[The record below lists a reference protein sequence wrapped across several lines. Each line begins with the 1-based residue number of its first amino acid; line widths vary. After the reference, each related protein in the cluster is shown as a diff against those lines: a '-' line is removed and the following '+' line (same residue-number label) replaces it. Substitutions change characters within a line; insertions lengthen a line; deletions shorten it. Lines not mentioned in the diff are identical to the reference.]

1 MIDHLG
7 VHGLILLVSKSIIDS
22 AAATFEG
29 VAVRLTDKPVEGVA
43 SDGLSGETVGDLGDR
58 LPGEVASLLCGE

>member
-7 VHGLILLVSKSIIDS
+7 VHGLILLVSKLIIDP
-22 AAATFEG
+22 AAAAFGG
-29 VAVRLTDKPVEGVA
+29 VAVRLAEKLVEGVA

-58 LPGEVASLLCGE
+58 LPGEVASLLCCE

>member
-29 VAVRLTDKPVEGVA
+29 VAVRLTDKPVEGVV
-43 SDGLSGETVGDLGDR
+43 SNRLSGETVGELGDT
-58 LPGEVASLLCGE
+58 LPGEVTPLLCGE

>member
-43 SDGLSGETVGDLGDR
+43 ADGLSGETVGDLGDR